1 MFLLAWS
8 SSSFPPSGPA
18 ARWNS
23 TTKQQP
29 TERFERDER
38 VFLQPLAARPYRP
51 LILIPAEPQA
61 PTRVQ
66 GVPSVVVERR
76 PLSAYSRIAG
86 GAR

>member
-1 MFLLAWS
+1 MLSPETEVA
-8 SSSFPPSGPA
+8 PV
-18 ARWNS
+18 S
-23 TTKQQP
+23 TN
-29 TERFERDER
+29 FGIDSDER